1 MLHDNGAGG
10 EDTVGTERPFDHR
23 PLTLGEQVR
32 RRTVVDDRHR
42 GVPVAQSEAQ
52 VKCPSVPPPRARHDL
67 TSQPPASSRA
77 RLVRSRSRYMN
88 KTVNAS
94 RLSMSAS
101 SIGGAIFRLPG
112 AIEAGWCRVR
122 NQTTE

>member
-42 GVPVAQSEAQ
+42 GVPVAHGNPQG
-52 VKCPSVPPPRARHDL
+52 RRHL
-67 TSQPPASSRA
+67 ISPPASSRA